1 MRRSIGDAAWAFLS
15 FVNGGK
21 SFESERYQGI
31 CHGAR
36 PHGKS
41 PRGATTTAMEGAT
54 HEWSIEE
61 RKSGVN
67 FDLDGLK
74 SMLPD
79 AVKALV
85 PG

>member
-1 MRRSIGDAAWAFLS
+1 
-15 FVNGGK
+15 
-21 SFESERYQGI
+21 
-31 CHGAR
+31 
-36 PHGKS
+36 
-41 PRGATTTAMEGAT
+41 MEGAT